1 MLILNCHYDGQRTVY
16 EMSKG
21 SKYFERDGKKE
32 ALTRQKIE
40 NKRAQYAKLSFA
52 DISHYQTVKLKN
64 P

>member
-1 MLILNCHYDGQRTVY
+1 
-16 EMSKG
+16 MSKG

-40 NKRAQYAKLSFA
+40 NKRAQYAKLSSA